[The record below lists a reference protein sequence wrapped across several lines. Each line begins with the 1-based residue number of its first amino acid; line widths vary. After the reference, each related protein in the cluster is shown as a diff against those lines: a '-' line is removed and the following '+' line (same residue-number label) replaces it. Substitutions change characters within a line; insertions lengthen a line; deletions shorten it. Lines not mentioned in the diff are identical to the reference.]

1 VTFQQRFRTTA
12 GQVWINVGVIL
23 CLILWL
29 HGGVFIPSEDA
40 TRDKV
45 NRPRADFMMFYGSA
59 RLLETSPHELYDI
72 GPQGE
77 AQRASTGL
85 DISANDLDFLPYP
98 YPAVVALAMVP
109 LTFWE
114 YKTAYA
120 MMVVI
125 NFLLLGMTIWLLS
138 DRLNLDRTSNELLV
152 LCTTASMSVYATLLQ
167 GQVSFFAL
175 LLVVLVVTNL
185 KAGRDARAGT
195 WAGFL
200 AFKPTLLPV
209 WLFWF
214 TIRRRWAALRSAVA
228 VCGAMALISILVV
241 GLDGTRAYASLSRGM
256 MRGDFH
262 TVLPNDMP
270 TLRAVTY
277 FLGFPDS
284 VWLGTVAVLL
294 FVISKTMTSADWEY
308 CVVIVASILGAPHLH
323 PQDLVLLLAVVA
335 LLAANLEVISRRTT
349 WAFVGIILWQA
360 VARGLFAGENGNHW
374 PVLPISLVAVLAYL
388 LYRARNAMTKVPA
401 TT

>member
-1 VTFQQRFRTTA
+1 MGA
-12 GQVWINVGVIL
+12 IL

-29 HGGVFIPSEDA
+29 HGAVFIPSGDP

-59 RLLETSPHELYDI
+59 RLIETSPHQLYDI

-77 AQRASTGL
+77 AQKAATGL

-98 YPAVVALAMVP
+98 YPAVVALTIVP
-109 LTFWE
+109 LTLWG

-120 MMVVI
+120 MMLLI
-125 NFLLLGMTIWLLS
+125 NFVLLGTTIWLLS
-138 DRLNLDRTSNELLV
+138 ERLNLDRASNELLV
-152 LCTTASMSVYATLLQ
+152 LCATASMSVYATLLQ

-185 KAGRDARAGT
+185 RDGNNARAGI

-214 TIRRRWAALRSAVA
+214 TIRRRWAALKCAAAVS
-228 VCGAMALISILVV
+228 GAIALMSILIV
-241 GLDGTRAYASLSRGM
+241 GVDGTRAYASLSQGM
-256 MRGDFH
+256 MRGDFR

-284 VWLGTVAVLL
+284 VWIVAVAILL
-294 FVISKTMTSADWEY
+294 FVISKTMPSQDCEY
-308 CVVIVASILGAPHLH
+308 CAVIVASILGAPHMH
-323 PQDLVLLLAVVA
+323 PQDLVLLLVVVA
-335 LLAANLEVISRRTT
+335 MLLVNIEVISRRTT
-349 WAFVGIILWQA
+349 WVFVGIILSQA

-374 PVLPISLVAVLAYL
+374 PVLPISLIGVLAYL
-388 LYRARNAMTKVPA
+388 LHRARNTVTNVAA